1 MRCMSAIT
9 LAEANGLILISKK
22 WTAREQANDQFP
34 EIFWFDFLVERAYN
48 CLIYFILN

>member
-1 MRCMSAIT
+1 MSAIT

-34 EIFWFDFLVERAYN
+34 EIFWLTFWWREPIIVSSTSS
-48 CLIYFILN
+48 